1 LTRVL
6 SALVLIPAVLAVIW
20 LLPPVATWTFV
31 AIVAIRAYAE
41 FIALVRPWPARM
53 AGVVYVFVP
62 LALIAFIRDH
72 YGTNGPGVLMILLGV
87 IVGSDSA
94 QYYSGRAFGKRL
106 LAPTISPKKTIAG
119 AVGGLVA
126 SVAVAIGLGTVW
138 LPQVSPAW
146 MGVAG
151 ALMGVAGMAG
161 DLFESS
167 LKRRAGVKDSGTW
180 IPGHGGV
187 LDRIDSWLF
196 AAPVFSCFLWWL
208 A

>member
-20 LLPPVATWTFV
+20 LLPPVATWIFV

-41 FIALVRPWPARM
+41 FIALVRAWPARL
-53 AGVVYVFVP
+53 GGLVYVALP
-62 LALIAFIRDH
+62 LSLIACTRQVW
-72 YGTNGPGVLMILLGV
+72 GPGVLMILLGV

-106 LAPTISPKKTIAG
+106 LAPTISPKKTVAG

-126 SVAVAIGLGTVW
+126 SFGVAIALGMVW
-138 LPQVSPAW
+138 LPHVWAVK
-146 MGVAG
+146 MGFAG
-151 ALMGVAGMAG
+151 ALLGVAGMAG
-161 DLFESS
+161 DLFESL

-196 AAPVFSCFLWWL
+196 AAPVFYLFLWL
-208 A
+208 QA